1 MSQIRTSK
9 RDQARRRV
17 SVVRAF
23 GFGLASDFVLRISR
37 FRRWFSRSEWLI
49 RLLRLTKT
57 QGSAGEGFRNAESP
71 VGGREPGLVLI
82 QIDGLSRRQFQRA
95 LAEGHLPFLARLL
108 QERGYTLHSLYSGM
122 PSSTPAMTAELLY
135 GVKGAVPSFS
145 FYSRPNRAIFRM
157 FDPRSARQVDQR
169 LRAQGPPLLA
179 GGSAYA
185 CIYTGGAA
193 ETHFCASTMALDDLL
208 RRRYPL
214 RLFLILLFSV
224 YSLVR
229 VGVLLAIE
237 FLLALV
243 DCARGLI
250 AGQDLWKELKFVP
263 SRVGVSI
270 LMRELATIGAKID
283 VTRGLPVIYLDLVGY
298 DEQAHRR
305 GPGSRF
311 AHWSLK
317 GIDGAIARIWKAA
330 QRSSQRPYGVW
341 IFSDHGSQET
351 VSYLQKTGRTLSEA
365 ITEVF
370 GEAFQT
376 FVGEHDIVGTPS
388 RRTRRSLTGRSS
400 IRPRVTPSHE
410 SGKPLIRHREPIVA
424 AMGPIGH
431 VYIDQEPDPDERNRF
446 AQSLIEQAQIP
457 AVTAVEDRGH
467 VRMWTKDGQFVLPD
481 DAALLFPRDH
491 PFLEDVVSDLMALC
505 RHPDAGD
512 FVLWGW
518 ERRGPPCAFSME
530 SGSHGGPG
538 LEETHAFA
546 LLPAEAPIR
555 IGAKGYLRPLDL
567 RQAAL
572 EYLGRIP
579 HHGTSRLPAGS
590 VRPGAAD
597 PVPARVH
604 PVRQGLIVIPPV
616 AKSVWP

>member
-1 MSQIRTSK
+1 MDHRTSH
-9 RDQARRRV
+9 
-17 SVVRAF
+17 F
-23 GFGLASDFVLRISR
+23 PFP
-37 FRRWFSRSEWLI
+37 RWFSRSEWLI
-49 RLLRLTKT
+49 RLLRLAKT
-57 QGSAGEGFRNAESP
+57 PGSAG
-71 VGGREPGLVLI
+71 EPGLVLI
-82 QIDGLSRRQFQRA
+82 QIDGLSRGQFQRA
-95 LAEGHLPFLARLL
+95 LDEGHLPFLARLL
-108 QERGYTLHSLYSGM
+108 RERGYRLHSLYSGM

-157 FDPRSARQVDQR
+157 FDARPARQVDQR
-169 LRAQGPPLLA
+169 LRGQGPPLLV

-193 ETHFCASTMALDDLL
+193 ETHFCACTMALDDLL

-214 RLFLILLFSV
+214 RLFIILLFSV
-224 YSLVR
+224 YSLIR
-229 VGVLLAIE
+229 VGVLLALE
-237 FLLALV
+237 FLLALF

-283 VTRGLPVIYLDLVGY
+283 VARGLPVIYLDLVGY

-341 IFSDHGSQET
+341 VFSDHGSEAT
-351 VSYLQKTGRTLSEA
+351 VSYLQKTGRTLQEA
-365 ITEVF
+365 ITAVF
-370 GEAFQT
+370 GGAFQT
-376 FVGEHDIVGTPS
+376 FVGEHDVVGTPFH
-388 RRTRRSLTGRSS
+388 RTRRSLAGRSS
-400 IRPRVTPSHE
+400 IRPRVTRSRE
-410 SGKPLIRHREPIVA
+410 SGKPLIEHREPIVA

-431 VYIDQEPDPDERNRF
+431 VYIDQQLDPEERSRF
-446 AQSLIEQAQIP
+446 ARSLIERAQIP
-457 AVTAVEDRGH
+457 TVAAVEDRDH
-467 VRMWTKDGQFVLPD
+467 VRVWTKEGQFILPD
-481 DAALLFPRDH
+481 DAALVFPREH
-491 PFLEDVVSDLMALC
+491 PFLADLVADLMAVC

-518 ERRGPPCAFSME
+518 DRSGLACAFSME

-555 IGAKGYLRPLDL
+555 VGAKGYLRPLDL
-567 RQAAL
+567 RQAVL
-572 EYLGRIP
+572 EYLGRVP
-579 HHGTSRLPAGS
+579 HSGMSRPPAAS
-590 VRPGAAD
+590 
-597 PVPARVH
+597 ARVGAQNAV
-604 PVRQGLIVIPPV
+604 PVHSMPQSLLVTLPV
-616 AKSVWP
+616 AQSAWP

>member
-1 MSQIRTSK
+1 MSQIQKAK
-9 RDQARRRV
+9 REQGRHRV
-17 SVVRAF
+17 SVIRALNF
-23 GFGLASDFVLRISR
+23 GFVSDFVLRISNSLPPLR
-37 FRRWFSRSEWLI
+37 HWFSRSEWLI
-49 RLLRLTKT
+49 RLLRLTKA
-57 QGSAGEGFRNAESP
+57 QGAASQ
-71 VGGREPGLVLI
+71 PGLVLI
-82 QIDGLSRRQFQRA
+82 QIDGLSRRQLLHA
-95 LAEGHLPFLARLL
+95 LAQGHLPFLARLL
-108 QERGYTLHSLYSGM
+108 QERGYELHSLYSGM

-193 ETHFCASTMALDDLL
+193 ETHFCACTMALDDLL

-214 RLFLILLFSV
+214 RLFIILLLSV
-224 YSLVR
+224 YSLMR

-237 FLLALV
+237 FLLALF

-270 LMRELATIGAKID
+270 LMRELAMIGAKID

-305 GPGSRF
+305 GPRSRF

-330 QRSSQRPYGVW
+330 QRSSQRPYDVW
-341 IFSDHGSQET
+341 VFSDHGSEET
-351 VSYLQKTGRTLSEA
+351 ISYLQKTGRTLQEA

-370 GEAFQT
+370 GGAVQT
-376 FVGEHDIVGTPS
+376 FVGERDVAGTPS
-388 RRTRRSLTGRSS
+388 RRTRPSMAGRSS
-400 IRPRVTPSHE
+400 IRPRVTRPRE
-410 SGKPLIRHREPIVA
+410 SGKPLIEHREPIVA

-431 VYIDQEPDPDERNRF
+431 VYIDQKLDQRERSRF
-446 AQSLIEQAQIP
+446 ARSLIERAEIP
-457 AVTAVEDRGH
+457 TVAGVEDRDH
-467 VRMWTKDGQFVLPD
+467 VWVWTKEGQFLLPD
-481 DAALLFPRDH
+481 EAALLFPGHH
-491 PFLEDVVSDLMALC
+491 PFFEDVTDDFTALC

-518 ERRGPPCAFSME
+518 DRDGPPCAFSIE

-538 LEETHAFA
+538 PEETHAFA
-546 LLPAEAPIR
+546 LLPAAAPIR

-567 RQAAL
+567 RKAAL
-572 EYLGRIP
+572 EHLGRVF
-579 HHGTSRLPAGS
+579 HYGVSRLTTAS
-590 VRPGAAD
+590 
-597 PVPARVH
+597 ARVGDKDTLPDGFGCSLCH
-604 PVRQGLIVIPPV
+604 VLTPFRIV
-616 AKSVWP
+616 SVPR

>member
-1 MSQIRTSK
+1 MRNT
-9 RDQARRRV
+9 V
-17 SVVRAF
+17 EAF
-23 GFGLASDFVLRISR
+23 PGRWR
-37 FRRWFSRSEWLI
+37 PWFSRSEWLI

-57 QGSAGEGFRNAESP
+57 RGSAG
-71 VGGREPGLVLI
+71 EPGLVLI
-82 QIDGLSRRQFQRA
+82 QIDGLSRHQLQHA
-95 LAEGHLPFLARLL
+95 LAKGHLPFLTRLL
-108 QERGYTLHSLYSGM
+108 QEHEYELHSLYSGL

-135 GVKGAVPSFS
+135 GVKCAVPSFS

-157 FDPRSARQVDQR
+157 FDPHSARQIDQR
-169 LRAQGPPLLA
+169 LLAQGPPLLA

-185 CIYTGGAA
+185 GIYTGGAA
-193 ETHFCASTMALDDLL
+193 ETHFCASTMALDDLF

-214 RLFLILLFSV
+214 RLFIILLLSV

-229 VGVLLAIE
+229 VGVLLATE
-237 FLLALV
+237 FLLALF

-305 GPGSRF
+305 GPSSRF

-351 VSYLQKTGRTLSEA
+351 ISYLQKTGRTLQEA
-365 ITEVF
+365 IADVF
-370 GEAFQT
+370 GGAIQT
-376 FVGEHDIVGTPS
+376 FVGEHEVVATPA
-388 RRTRRSLTGRSS
+388 RRTGRSMAGRSS
-400 IRPRVTPSHE
+400 IRPRVTRYRE
-410 SGKPLIRHREPIVA
+410 RGKPLVEHGEGVSNAEGSPIGDRSPVGTQFGVGGPEFIVA

-431 VYIDQEPDPDERNRF
+431 VYMDQELGHDERSRF
-446 AQSLIEQAQIP
+446 AQSLIERAEIP
-457 AVTAVEDRGH
+457 LVASVEDRDH
-467 VRMWTKDGQFVLPD
+467 IRVWTKERQFLLPA

-491 PFLEDVVSDLMALC
+491 PFFGELIGDFMALC

-518 ERRGPPCAFSME
+518 DRHGPSCAFSIE
-530 SGSHGGPG
+530 NGSHGGPG
-538 LEETHAFA
+538 REETHAFA
-546 LLPAEAPIR
+546 LLPADVPIR

-567 RQAAL
+567 RKATL
-572 EYLGRIP
+572 EYLGRVS
-579 HHGTSRLPAGS
+579 HYQRSRLPAASARAGTE
-590 VRPGAAD
+590 D
-597 PVPARVH
+597 TVPAPID
-604 PVRQGLIVIPPV
+604 PVRQSAMVIPPV
-616 AKSVWP
+616 TRSVGP

>member
-1 MSQIRTSK
+1 MSQVQNSK
-9 RDQARRRV
+9 RDQGWHRG
-17 SVVRAF
+17 SVIRALNF
-23 GFGLASDFVLRISR
+23 GFVSDFALRISNSPPP
-37 FRRWFSRSEWLI
+37 FRHWFSRSEWLI
-49 RLLRLTKT
+49 RLLQLTKT
-57 QGSAGEGFRNAESP
+57 RGSAG
-71 VGGREPGLVLI
+71 EPGLVLI

-95 LAEGHLPFLARLL
+95 LAEGHLPFLAWLL
-108 QERGYTLHSLYSGM
+108 RERGYRLHSLYSGM

-157 FDPRSARQVDQR
+157 FDPRSARQIDQR

-193 ETHFCASTMALDDLL
+193 ETHFCACTMALDDLL

-214 RLFLILLFSV
+214 RLFIILLFSV

-237 FLLALV
+237 FLLALF
-243 DCARGLI
+243 DCGRGLI

-330 QRSSQRPYGVW
+330 QRSSQRSYEVW
-341 IFSDHGSQET
+341 VFSDHGSEET
-351 VSYLQKTGRTLSEA
+351 ISYLQKTGRTLPEA

-370 GEAFQT
+370 GRSIRT
-376 FVGEHDIVGTPS
+376 FVGEHEAVGTPLG
-388 RRTRRSLTGRSS
+388 RTRRSLAGRSS
-400 IRPRVTPSHE
+400 IRPRVTRSRE
-410 SGKPLIRHREPIVA
+410 SGKPLIEHPEPIVA

-431 VYIDQEPDPDERNRF
+431 VYIDQELDHRERSRF
-446 AQSLIEQAQIP
+446 AQSLIERAEIP
-457 AVTAVEDRGH
+457 TVTVVEDRDR
-467 VRMWTKDGQFVLPD
+467 VRVWTKEGQFVLPD
-481 DAALLFPRDH
+481 DAAFVFPRDH
-491 PFLEDVVSDLMALC
+491 PFREDLVGDFMALC

-518 ERRGPPCAFSME
+518 DRSGSSCAFSLE

-546 LLPAEAPIR
+546 LLPVGAPVR
-555 IGAKGYLRPLDL
+555 VGAKSYLRALDL
-567 RQAAL
+567 RKAAL
-572 EYLGRIP
+572 AHLGRVFHCGVSRFP
-579 HHGTSRLPAGS
+579 ASSARAGTEDTLPVLTDSFRDSHRSTRIAEVGHS
-590 VRPGAAD
+590 SAA
-597 PVPARVH
+597 
-604 PVRQGLIVIPPV
+604 
-616 AKSVWP
+616 S

>member
-1 MSQIRTSK
+1 MAEPQIHKRTSH
-9 RDQARRRV
+9 
-17 SVVRAF
+17 F
-23 GFGLASDFVLRISR
+23 PFP
-37 FRRWFSRSEWLI
+37 RWFSRSEWLI

-57 QGSAGEGFRNAESP
+57 PGSAG
-71 VGGREPGLVLI
+71 EPGLVLI
-82 QIDGLSRRQFQRA
+82 QIDGLSRHQFQHA
-95 LAEGHLPFLARLL
+95 LDKGHLPFLGRLL
-108 QERGYTLHSLYSGM
+108 RERGYRLHSLYSGM

-135 GVKGAVPSFS
+135 GIKGAVPSFS

-169 LRAQGPPLLA
+169 LRGQGPPLLA

-193 ETHFCASTMALDDLL
+193 ETHFCACTMALDDLM
-208 RRRYPL
+208 RRHYPL
-214 RLFLILLFSV
+214 RLFIILLFSV

-237 FLLALV
+237 FLLALL

-250 AGQDLWKELKFVP
+250 AGQDLWKELRFIP

-311 AHWSLK
+311 ARWSLK
-317 GIDGAIARIWKAA
+317 GIDGAIARIWKAS
-330 QRSSQRPYGVW
+330 QRSSQRPYDVW
-341 IFSDHGSQET
+341 VFSDHGSEDAI
-351 VSYLQKTGRTLSEA
+351 SYPEKTGRTLQEA

-370 GEAFQT
+370 GGAIQT
-376 FVGEHDIVGTPS
+376 FVGEHDIVGTPFH
-388 RRTRRSLTGRSS
+388 RARRSLAGRSS
-400 IRPRVTPSHE
+400 IRPRVTRSRE
-410 SGKPLIRHREPIVA
+410 SGKPLIEHREPVVA

-431 VYIDQEPDPDERNRF
+431 VYIDQELGPEERDRF
-446 AQSLIEQAQIP
+446 AQSLIERAQIP
-457 AVTAVEDRGH
+457 TVTAVEDRDC
-467 VRMWTKDGQFVLPD
+467 VRMWTKEGQFVLPD
-481 DAALLFPRDH
+481 EAALVFPRDH
-491 PFLEDVVSDLMALC
+491 PFLEDMVVDLLALC

-518 ERRGPPCAFSME
+518 DRSGPPCAFSIE

-546 LLPAEAPIR
+546 LLPAGAPVP

-572 EYLGRIP
+572 EYLGRVP
-579 HHGTSRLPAGS
+579 HYGMSRLPTGSARAGVQDTVLAHS
-590 VRPGAAD
+590 M
-597 PVPARVH
+597 H
-604 PVRQGLIVIPPV
+604 QGLIVTPP
-616 AKSVWP
+616 AARLVWP

>member
-1 MSQIRTSK
+1 MAEPQINKRTSH
-9 RDQARRRV
+9 
-17 SVVRAF
+17 F
-23 GFGLASDFVLRISR
+23 PLP
-37 FRRWFSRSEWLI
+37 RWFSRSEWLI

-57 QGSAGEGFRNAESP
+57 QGSAGE
-71 VGGREPGLVLI
+71 PGLVLI
-82 QIDGLSRRQFQRA
+82 QIDGLSRHQLQRA
-95 LAEGHLPFLARLL
+95 LAKGHLPFLARLL
-108 QERGYTLHSLYSGM
+108 RERGYRLHSLYSGM

-157 FDPRSARQVDQR
+157 FEARSARQVDQR

-193 ETHFCASTMALDDLL
+193 ETHFCACTMALDDLL

-214 RLFLILLFSV
+214 RLFIILLFSV

-229 VGVLLAIE
+229 VGVLLALE
-237 FLLALV
+237 FLLALF

-250 AGQDLWKELKFVP
+250 AGQDLWRELTFVP

-305 GPGSRF
+305 GPSSRF

-317 GIDGAIARIWKAA
+317 GIDGAIARIWKAT
-330 QRSSQRPYGVW
+330 QRSSQRPYEVW
-341 IFSDHGSQET
+341 VFSDHGSEET
-351 VSYLQKTGRTLSEA
+351 VSYPQKTGRTLPEA

-370 GEAFQT
+370 GGAIQT
-376 FVGEHDIVGTPS
+376 FVGEHDVVGTPFN
-388 RRTRRSLTGRSS
+388 RTRRSLGGRSS
-400 IRPRVTPSHE
+400 IRPRVTRSRE
-410 SGKPLIRHREPIVA
+410 SGRPLIEHPEPIVA

-431 VYIDQEPDPDERNRF
+431 VYIDQELDRDERSRF
-446 AQSLIEQAQIP
+446 AESLIERAEIP
-457 AVTAVEDRGH
+457 TVTAVEDRDH
-467 VRMWTKDGQFVLPD
+467 VRMWTKEGQFVLPD

-491 PFLEDVVSDLMALC
+491 PFLADLVSDFLALC

-518 ERRGPPCAFSME
+518 ARREPSCAFSIE

-546 LLPAEAPIR
+546 LLPADAPTR

-572 EYLGRIP
+572 EYLGRVS
-579 HHGTSRLPAGS
+579 HYGMSRPLFQVPLPDRLGRS
-590 VRPGAAD
+590 LGHILTPFGILTVLR
-597 PVPARVH
+597 
-604 PVRQGLIVIPPV
+604 
-616 AKSVWP
+616 

>member
-1 MSQIRTSK
+1 MAEPQVKNRTPY
-9 RDQARRRV
+9 
-17 SVVRAF
+17 
-23 GFGLASDFVLRISR
+23 LPLP
-37 FRRWFSRSEWLI
+37 RWFSRSEWLI

-57 QGSAGEGFRNAESP
+57 RGSAS
-71 VGGREPGLVLI
+71 EPGLVLI
-82 QIDGLSRRQFQRA
+82 QIDGLSRHQLQHA
-95 LAEGHLPFLARLL
+95 LAKGHLPFLSRLL
-108 QERGYTLHSLYSGM
+108 REHAYELHSLYSGM

-157 FDPRSARQVDQR
+157 FDPRSARQIDQR
-169 LRAQGPPLLA
+169 LRAQAPPLLA

-193 ETHFCASTMALDDLL
+193 ETHFCACTMALDDLL

-214 RLFLILLFSV
+214 RLFIILLFSV
-224 YSLVR
+224 YSLGR
-229 VGVLLAIE
+229 VGVLLALE
-237 FLLALV
+237 FLLALL

-250 AGQDLWKELKFVP
+250 AGQDLWRELKFVP

-305 GPGSRF
+305 GPNSRF

-341 IFSDHGSQET
+341 VFSDHGSEET
-351 VSYLQKTGRTLSEA
+351 VSYPEKTGRTLQEA
-365 ITEVF
+365 ITDVF
-370 GEAFQT
+370 GGAIQT
-376 FVGEHDIVGTPS
+376 FVGEHDVVGTPF
-388 RRTRRSLTGRSS
+388 RRARRSLAGRSS
-400 IRPRVTPSHE
+400 IRPRVTRSRE
-410 SGKPLIRHREPIVA
+410 SGRPLIEHREPIVA

-431 VYIDQEPDPDERNRF
+431 VYIDQELDQDERNRF
-446 AQSLIEQAQIP
+446 AQSLIERAEIP
-457 AVTAVEDRGH
+457 AVTVVEDRDH
-467 VRMWTKDGQFVLPD
+467 VRMWTKEGQFVLPD
-481 DAALLFPRDH
+481 DAAIVFPRDH
-491 PFLEDVVSDLMALC
+491 PFLEDMVNDLTALC

-518 ERRGPPCAFSME
+518 DRRGPPCAFSIE

-546 LLPAEAPIR
+546 LLPADAPIR
-555 IGAKGYLRPLDL
+555 TGARGYLRPLDL
-567 RQAAL
+567 RKAAL
-572 EYLGRIP
+572 EYLGRIAP
-579 HHGTSRLPAGS
+579 SGVSRLRVVS
-590 VRPGAAD
+590 
-597 PVPARVH
+597 ARV
-604 PVRQGLIVIPPV
+604 
-616 AKSVWP
+616 SVELCHLATPFGTLTVPQ